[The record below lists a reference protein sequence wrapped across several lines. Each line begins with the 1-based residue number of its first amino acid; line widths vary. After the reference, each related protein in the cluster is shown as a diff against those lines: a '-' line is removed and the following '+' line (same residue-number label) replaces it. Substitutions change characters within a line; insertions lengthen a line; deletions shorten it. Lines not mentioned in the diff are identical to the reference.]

1 MIAKWPFKTRLLAL
15 VSASS
20 ILFFLGIRCIS
31 TGNAADDLYDVVVLN
46 GRVMDPESNLDAV
59 RNIGIRGGKIQM
71 ITARL
76 LKGRTVIDAKGLVVA
91 PGFIDLHVHD
101 MNDEHHRAQVMDG
114 VTTAL
119 ELEIGTAD
127 IDQWYAEREGKT
139 LINYGASIGHVP
151 VRMAV
156 MKDPGTFVP
165 SGDAAHRP
173 ASESE
178 IAEIKRRIEAGLKRG
193 APAVGFGINYT
204 AAASHREIVEMF
216 RAAAKFRASCHV
228 HMRYAGLKEPLNCF
242 AAFEEVLAA
251 AAMTGAPLHVVHITS
266 MAFDDTPRVLEMISE
281 ARSRGL
287 DITTECYPYTAGM
300 TRLDSAIFD
309 GDWQGQL
316 GIEFKDL
323 QWVATGERLNA
334 ESFDRY
340 RKEGGM
346 VAIHSMKPEIVKS
359 AIADPL
365 TMIASDGILKDGK
378 GHPRAAGT
386 YARILGYYVRETR
399 TLTLMDALRKMT
411 LMPAQRLERRV
422 PMMRMKGRLSPGA
435 DADLAIFDS
444 EKVIDKSTY
453 AEPGRYSEGIKFVL
467 VAGVAVVE
475 NGKLLTDVKP
485 GRAVRGP
492 IQGAEVAARSNHSD
506 WRGSCQQ

>member
-1 MIAKWPFKTRLLAL
+1 MTARTPLKTLLLARL
-15 VSASS
+15 SVSS
-20 ILFFLGIRCIS
+20 ILVFSSLMFFA
-31 TGNAADDLYDVVVLN
+31 TGVPANDFYDVVVMN

-59 RNIGIRGGKIQM
+59 RNLGIRGGKVQT
-71 ITARL
+71 ITSKS

-101 MNDEHHRAQVMDG
+101 MNDEHHRAQAMDG

-119 ELEIGTAD
+119 ELEIGTAN

-151 VRMAV
+151 VRMVV

-165 SGDAAHRP
+165 SGDAARRP
-173 ASESE
+173 ATEDE
-178 IAEIKRRIEAGLKRG
+178 IGEIERRIELGLKRG
-193 APAVGFGINYT
+193 ALGVGFGINYT
-204 AAASHREIVEMF
+204 AAASHREIIEMF
-216 RAAAKFRASCHV
+216 RVAAKFKASCHV
-228 HMRYAGLKEPLNCF
+228 HMRYAGIKEPMNCV

-251 AAMTGAPLHVVHITS
+251 AALTGAPLHVVHITS
-266 MAFDDTPRVLEMISE
+266 MAFDDTQRVLEMIRE
-281 ARSRGL
+281 ARSRGI

-316 GIEFKDL
+316 GIDYKDL
-323 QWVATGERLNA
+323 QWVATGERLTA
-334 ESFDRY
+334 ESFARF

-346 VAIHSMKPEIVKS
+346 VALHSMKPEIVRS

-365 TMIASDGILKDGK
+365 TMIASDGILKDAK

-386 YARILGYYVRETR
+386 YSRVLGYYVRETK

-422 PMMRMKGRLSPGA
+422 PIMKTKGRLRPGA
-435 DADLAIFDS
+435 DADLTIFDA
-444 EKVIDKSTY
+444 EQVIDKATY
-453 AEPGRYSEGIKFVL
+453 AEPGKYSQGIKFVL
-467 VAGVAVVE
+467 VNGVAVVKD
-475 NGKLLTDVKP
+475 GQLQVGVKP
-485 GRAVRGP
+485 GRAVRAP
-492 IQGAEVAARSNHSD
+492 IQ
-506 WRGSCQQ
+506 

>member
-1 MIAKWPFKTRLLAL
+1 MKAKLHNTRLVAMLII
-15 VSASS
+15 SS
-20 ILFFLGIRCIS
+20 IFFLSSITLVR
-31 TGNAADDLYDVVVLN
+31 TGNATEDLYDVVVLN

-59 RNIGIRGGKIQM
+59 RNLGIRSGKIQ
-71 ITARL
+71 TL
-76 LKGRTVIDAKGLVVA
+76 TTKSLKGRTLIDAKGLIVA

-101 MNDEHHRAQVMDG
+101 MNDEHYRAQAMDG

-165 SGDAAHRP
+165 SGDAARRP
-173 ASESE
+173 AMEAE
-178 IAEIKRRIEAGLKRG
+178 LAEIKRLIELGLKRG

-204 AAASHREIVEMF
+204 AGASHREIIEMF
-216 RAAAKFRASCHV
+216 REAAKYKASCHV
-228 HMRYAGLKEPLNCF
+228 HMRYAGMKEPMNCV

-251 AAMTGAPLHVVHITS
+251 AAVTGAPLHVVHITS
-266 MAFDDTPRVLEMISE
+266 MAFDDTPRVLDMIRE
-281 ARSRGL
+281 ARSHGI
-287 DITTECYPYTAGM
+287 DVSTECYPYTAGM

-316 GIEFKDL
+316 GIDYKDL
-323 QWVATGERLNA
+323 QWVATGERLTA
-334 ESFDRY
+334 ESFARY

-346 VAIHSMKPEIVKS
+346 VALHSMKPEVVKS

-386 YARILGYYVRETR
+386 YSRILGYYVRETK
-399 TLTLMDALRKMT
+399 TLPLMDALRKMT

-422 PMMRMKGRLSPGA
+422 PMMKSKGRLRPGA
-435 DADLAIFDS
+435 DADLTIFDA
-444 EKVIDKSTY
+444 ERVIDKATY
-453 AEPGRYSEGIKFVL
+453 AEPGKYSEGIKFVL
-467 VAGVAVVE
+467 VTGVAVVKD
-475 NGKLLTDVKP
+475 GQLQVGAKP
-485 GRAVRGP
+485 GQAVRAP
-492 IQGAEVAARSNHSD
+492 IE
-506 WRGSCQQ
+506 

>member
-1 MIAKWPFKTRLLAL
+1 MTAKLLKTRPVALLS
-15 VSASS
+15 VSLIFVFSGAM
-20 ILFFLGIRCIS
+20 FLP
-31 TGNAADDLYDVVVLN
+31 TGNATEDLYDVVVLN

-59 RNIGIRGGKIQM
+59 RNLGVRGGKIQ
-71 ITARL
+71 TL
-76 LKGRTVIDAKGLVVA
+76 TTKSLKGRTVIDAKGLIVA

-101 MNDEHHRAQVMDG
+101 MNDEHHRAQAMDG

-119 ELEIGTAD
+119 ELEIGTSD

-139 LINYGASIGHVP
+139 LINYGVSIGHVP

-165 SGDAAHRP
+165 SGDAARRP
-173 ASESE
+173 ATEAE
-178 IAEIKRRIEAGLKRG
+178 LAEIKRLIDLGLKRG

-204 AAASHREIVEMF
+204 AAASHREIIEMF
-216 RAAAKFRASCHV
+216 REAAKYKASCHV
-228 HMRYAGLKEPLNCF
+228 HMRYAGMKEPTNCV

-266 MAFDDTPRVLEMISE
+266 MAFDDTPRVLEMIRE
-281 ARSRGL
+281 ARSRGI
-287 DITTECYPYTAGM
+287 DVTTECYPYTAGM

-316 GIEFKDL
+316 GIDYKDL
-323 QWVATGERLNA
+323 QWVATGERLTA
-334 ESFDRY
+334 ESFARY

-346 VAIHSMKPEIVKS
+346 VALHSMKPETVRN

-386 YARILGYYVRETR
+386 YSRILGYYVRETK
-399 TLTLMDALRKMT
+399 TLTLMDALRKIT
-411 LMPAQRLERRV
+411 LMPAERLEGRV
-422 PMMRMKGRLSPGA
+422 PTMKTKGRLRPGA
-435 DADLAIFDS
+435 DADLTIFDA
-444 EKVIDKSTY
+444 ERVIDKATY
-453 AEPGRYSEGIKFVL
+453 TEPGKYSEGIKFVL
-467 VAGVAVVE
+467 VSGVPVVKD
-475 NGKLLTDVKP
+475 GHLQADVKP
-485 GRAVRGP
+485 GQAVRAP
-492 IQGAEVAARSNHSD
+492 IQ
-506 WRGSCQQ
+506 